1 MLNIPQRFKDGQASS
16 ASFAYPLIQ
25 IKINEDDFIYI
36 SQYKGIFDGNVYE
49 DLALSVGAINDSV
62 DFGSKKF
69 KINNINITL
78 SNTGYG
84 QRFTD
89 KFANITFSGLETSIY
104 YANKNCKTIDDC
116 VLAFRGYV
124 RDYSSDNNKVSLN
137 INDYAQYILR
147 DQTIPTR
154 KTINPSKETVSANKN
169 VPYPMAYGMK
179 EKSKML
185 FSRPESEGIHSR
197 IYADATYDPD
207 IQIYGFRDTAKP
219 LQVFRDD
226 VYMDVYRVF
235 QPVPNDLHINGYKYS
250 VYNGLPQYE
259 IENDDTIFVSKE
271 LADQGFTNM
280 MPLKIQSKDQLQL
293 VARRKPTGV
302 QTSSEYGEGEG
313 EITNL
318 TYGSSEIKVAYQGP
332 GNNYSVGRLSENSF
346 EFPKQ
351 HNEGS
356 VNLGYYKNILLSAVE
371 QRAYEDSQYND
382 IHSSWGFDW
391 VWDSGWT
398 YYINE
403 CTRWSKEL
411 YSDNVDSEGVFE
423 AVFYPGILGY
433 ATYGDLEPMD
443 TDILN
448 YLNLPDDVFDVK
460 GIDINVWN
468 ATIPVYDDDGNQVGT
483 SGHKRYPVTS
493 TATANF
499 NIEKYGISYIQ
510 DSADSY
516 INTHPGA
523 VPFNLTPNWELRVEN
538 TQITELHPGLTGLN
552 TAAGGEF
559 TNGTAPQMENDGMKY
574 QALYAL
580 TFQRPG
586 HSLIPSN
593 NITLRMD
600 EPIPSQYIKP
610 GVFDWLDDGE
620 EPTLRKLLW
629 GRRAKDEEIIA
640 YQGINKGTWLY
651 GLYPIIGA
659 CAPKSDGGREL
670 YNEDYRLRFFYD
682 IFCDGMQAW
691 GNPMKYGFAWMS
703 GNEWINQSEDYK
715 LENVQSYYNDLDLRS
730 LARIRLED
738 FIADDPNNPNND
750 PFAFTIGQYKAT
762 GSDFGPIV
770 KKIYPL
776 PHGKGGED
784 EPMRFGAKLE
794 AIGSIATGSGN
805 NVGYSYSNEFMQAA
819 KLDITFNSLSAD
831 EVVIGSNYPKLKI
844 KAEVEMTVKDAAS
857 NNDLHFLVEADSF
870 RKDGERDNLIKMPLT
885 GAALGDI
892 DNDGNLSGNIYKLST
907 GNRAYQQGQ
916 EALGAS
922 FEYRYSSGDL
932 ETTSGVRDTIFAE
945 CDASPTPW
953 EEEEAATQDPPGELV
968 NTWRENVNN
977 VNSVSVY
984 VKVDKDVAG
993 SDFNESGEFE
1003 GTPST
1008 DIADCY
1014 ANIKLSNIEL
1024 VQSFISGNMT
1034 QFDYYGNIGGRV
1046 DEWVEDE
1053 SIEQEYDDNENQT
1066 TELGRGKYSGRE
1078 LELNSASREDW
1089 VLRNPSDILLHILD
1103 KEANYPMSDKGVD
1116 EESLSIHRD
1125 VYSDWVFDFT
1135 LFEETKIRDFIEDF
1149 SKSCMF
1155 IPKFKNDGSFG
1166 IVTIKP
1172 RYEDSDMVINSR
1184 DVVSFKYSKTNRSKL
1199 YLSVRVNYGWDDGLQ
1214 QYTQSTNESG
1224 EGIAPF
1230 NSQEILDSYKIDSIK
1245 EVYLDFNS
1253 KFITSS
1259 NTARRLQQLLLNF
1272 HKNLHNVITCKLTHK
1287 YIGLECGDIVE
1298 FDSLIQDTKMF
1309 GMDYTQD
1316 NSVFNQT
1323 VYRYF
1328 IVESVK
1334 KSVSGV
1340 DVKLLQL
1347 HDLLD
1352 TNYGNTEYASDA
1364 SEGIT
1369 FNYGGGDVNFDGA
1382 VNVLD
1387 VVDIINTTVG
1397 SQSFT
1402 SEQIAE
1408 GDVNADSLL
1417 NILDAII
1424 ILNNIVGE

>member
-62 DFGSKKF
+62 DFESKKF
-69 KINNINITL
+69 KINNIKITL

-154 KTINPSKETVSANKN
+154 KTINPSKETVSTNKN
-169 VPYPMAYGMK
+169 VPYPMAYGMN

-185 FSRPESEGIHSR
+185 FSRPVSENVHSK

-207 IQIYGFRDTAKP
+207 IQIYGFRDTVKP

-226 VYMDVYRVF
+226 MYMDVYRIF
-235 QPVPNDLHINGYKYS
+235 QSVPNDLFVNGYKYN
-250 VYNGLPQYE
+250 VYNGLPQYQ
-259 IENDDTIFVSKE
+259 IENDDTIFISKE
-271 LADQGFTNM
+271 LSDQGFTNM

-293 VARRKPTGV
+293 VARRNPTGV
-302 QTSSEYGEGEG
+302 QPSSEYDEGEG

-318 TYGSSEIKVAYQGP
+318 IYGNSDIIVSYQGP

-351 HNEGS
+351 LNEGS
-356 VNLGYYKNILLSAVE
+356 VNLGYYKNILLSAIE
-371 QRAYEDSQYND
+371 QRAYTDGQYND
-382 IHSSWGFDW
+382 IPESWGFDW

-398 YYINE
+398 YYLNE

-423 AVFYPGILGY
+423 AVFYPGLLGGSG
-433 ATYGDLEPMD
+433 AWNFD

-448 YLNLPDDVFDVK
+448 YL
-460 GIDINVWN
+460 DIPNVSDIGV
-468 ATIPVYDDDGNQVGT
+468 AHIKVVGEKWT
-483 SGHKRYPVTS
+483 NTEGETVRYYPVELKGS
-493 TATANF
+493 F
-499 NIEKYGISYIQ
+499 Q
-510 DSADSY
+510 ADSVDIEEY
-516 INTHPGA
+516 AGTYANGQPRVI
-523 VPFNLTPNWELRVEN
+523 LTDYWDLTVDS
-538 TQITELHPGLTGLN
+538 TQRTELHPALTGFDSA
-552 TAAGGEF
+552 TPGSEF

-574 QALYAL
+574 EALYSL
-580 TFQRPG
+580 VFVRPG
-586 HSLIPSN
+586 QT
-593 NITLRMD
+593 NIELRMD
-600 EPIPSQYIKP
+600 ETIPSQYIKP

-629 GRRAKDEEIIA
+629 GRRAKDWEIA
-640 YQGINKGTWLY
+640 SFQGINKGTWLY

-659 CAPKSDGGREL
+659 CAPKSDAGRVL
-670 YNEDYRLRFFYD
+670 YNEEWRLRFFYD
-682 IFCDGMQAW
+682 IVCDGMQAY
-691 GNPMKYGFAWMS
+691 GNPMKYGFTWMS
-703 GNEWINQSEDYK
+703 GDEWNNLPESDKVNYVQSEPAN
-715 LENVQSYYNDLDLRS
+715 ERS
-730 LARIRLED
+730 TLNRINLED
-738 FIADDPNNPNND
+738 FIADNPNNPNTD
-750 PFAFTIGQYKAT
+750 PFAFTIGQYKGT
-762 GSDFGPIV
+762 GSDFGPIL
-770 KKIYPL
+770 KEIYPL
-776 PHGKGGED
+776 PISKGGEH

-794 AIGSIATGSGN
+794 SIGSIATASGN
-805 NVGYSYSNEFMQAA
+805 NVNYSYSNEFMQAG

-831 EVVIGSNYPKLKI
+831 DVVIGSNYPKLRI
-844 KAEVEMTVKDAAS
+844 KAEVDMTVREAAS

-870 RKDGERDNLIKMPLT
+870 RKDGERDNLIKLPLT
-885 GAALGDI
+885 GASLGDI
-892 DNDGNLSGNIYKLST
+892 DDDGNLSGNIYKLST
-907 GNRAYQQGQ
+907 GDRGYQQSQ
-916 EALGAS
+916 EDLGVS
-922 FEYRYSSGDL
+922 FEYTYSSGDL
-932 ETTSGVRDTIFAE
+932 ETSGLRDTVFAE

-953 EEEEAATQDPPGELV
+953 EEEAADPDEDLV

-977 VNSVSVY
+977 VNSVSIY

-993 SDFNESGEFE
+993 SDFDDNGEFE
-1003 GTPST
+1003 GTPSSDT
-1008 DIADCY
+1008 ADCY

-1034 QFDYYGNIGGRV
+1034 QFDYYGNVGGRI
-1046 DEWVEDE
+1046 DEWVEDD
-1053 SIEQEYDDNENQT
+1053 SIEQTYDDNGNQISD
-1066 TELGRGKYSGRE
+1066 LGRGKYSGKE
-1078 LELNSASREDW
+1078 LELNSASWTDW
-1089 VLRNPSDILLHILD
+1089 VLRNPSDILLHIFD
-1103 KEANYPMSDKGVD
+1103 KEINYPMSDKGVD
-1116 EESLSIHRD
+1116 EESLNIHRD
-1125 VYSDWVFDFT
+1125 IYSDWAFDFT
-1135 LFEETKIRDFIEDF
+1135 LFKETKIRDFIEDF

-1155 IPKFKNDGSFG
+1155 IPRFKNDGSFG

-1172 RYEDSDMVINSR
+1172 RYEGSDMVIQSR
-1184 DVVSFKYSKTNRSKL
+1184 DVVSFKYSKTDRSKL
-1199 YLSVRVNYGWDDGLQ
+1199 FLSVRVNYGWDDGLQ
-1214 QYTQSTNESG
+1214 QYTQATNESG
-1224 EGIAPF
+1224 QGIAPF
-1230 NSQEILDSYKIDSIK
+1230 NFQEILDTYKINSIK

-1253 KFITSS
+1253 KFITSAS
-1259 NTARRLQQLLLNF
+1259 TARKLQQYLLNF

-1316 NSVFNQT
+1316 NLVFNQT

-1352 TNYGNTEYASDA
+1352 TNYGHTEPSD
-1364 SEGIT
+1364 SSGGIT
-1369 FNYGGGDVNFDGA
+1369 INYGGGDVNFDGA
-1382 VNVLD
+1382 TNVLD
-1387 VVDIINTTVG
+1387 VVEIINTIVG
-1397 SQSFT
+1397 NTSFT
-1402 SEQIAE
+1402 SEQIDE
-1408 GDVNADSLL
+1408 GDVNADNLL
-1417 NILDAII
+1417 NILDVVII
-1424 ILNNIVGE
+1424 VNNIVEG